1 MCLASAEGVK
11 CKCSRKGP
19 KIRFSNVRKLEIKP
33 RYPFCVEEM
42 IIVTL
47 WTRVRGEQQHCL
59 NPKRQNTVRLLKWYR
74 VWKEKGRFQVVKPQ
88 ETLQSSLPHTQTIH
102 FCSEIENEAAAVWS
116 EHTPASHDCSP
127 VINLPSQEPERLQ
140 DLSLLQPHQENQT
153 SPELFS
159 SFPGP
164 AIPSQAPLLPSKN
177 QFAKCYLSISKSNVV
192 VRKLGKGQAGSVAQ
206 QHDRTRRVWPF
217 SLENL
222 D

>member
-47 WTRVRGEQQHCL
+47 WTKVRGEQQHCL

-74 VWKEKGRFQVVKPQ
+74 VWKEKGRLEMKPPKYGLSTQ
-88 ETLQSSLPHTQTIH
+88 QPAMTAPQLPIYLPKSLDICRVGPFELPAAKPRRAQNHLQCLRWRTCSLLLGTSTATSSQQSKAKIPGRNA
-102 FCSEIENEAAAVWS
+102 CG
-116 EHTPASHDCSP
+116 DG
-127 VINLPSQEPERLQ
+127 R

-153 SPELFS
+153 SPELLS

-164 AIPSQAPLLPSKN
+164 AIPSQVPLLPSKN
-177 QFAKCYLSISKSNVV
+177 QFAKCYLSNSK
-192 VRKLGKGQAGSVAQ
+192 
-206 QHDRTRRVWPF
+206 
-217 SLENL
+217 
-222 D
+222 